1 MKNLTQKWFY
11 QIWQD
16 CEDDEGDQEEDIWN
30 RDANR
35 VHQLTNDASLKSNLK
50 KSDLQSNLKKVAI
63 PRLYTFW

>member
-35 VHQLTNDASLKSNLK
+35 VHQLTNDASLKSILKNLIY
-50 KSDLQSNLKKVAI
+50 NPI
-63 PRLYTFW
+63 